1 MNSLVAGSSSRT
13 RAGLA
18 SLSAACCRV
27 AIVTGLTALAP
38 RPGRVVETLLW
49 GGGWGGELNGIKK
62 EEVSSR
68 PEPHYRIPPQLRVSG
83 EEGKRET
90 YHTAARL
97 GVAAAGVTVALAP
110 LAGAQV
116 KAGAGAGV
124 AVVALLQNAERK
136 EEKKRKKITSGEG
149 QVSTKREYVFVPLQ
163 HGNRHTAIIIKD

>member
-13 RAGLA
+13 RARLA
-18 SLSAACCRV
+18 SLSVACCRV
-27 AIVTGLTALAP
+27 AIVTGLTALTP

-49 GGGWGGELNGIKK
+49 GRGGGGRGEGGKHGIKK

-68 PEPHYRIPPQLRVSG
+68 RG
-83 EEGKRET
+83 KEEGKRET

-116 KAGAGAGV
+116 KAGAGARV
-124 AVVALLQNAERK
+124 AVVALLQSAERK
-136 EEKKRKKITSGEG
+136 EEKKKGRKAPQVRDKCRQRGNTSLFHC
-149 QVSTKREYVFVPLQ
+149 STEIGTLQ
-163 HGNRHTAIIIKD
+163 LSSKTEVG